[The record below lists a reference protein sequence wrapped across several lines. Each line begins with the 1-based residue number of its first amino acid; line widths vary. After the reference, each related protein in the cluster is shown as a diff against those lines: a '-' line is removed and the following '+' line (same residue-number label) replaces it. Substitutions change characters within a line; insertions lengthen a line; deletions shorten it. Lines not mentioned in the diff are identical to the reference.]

1 MTEWS
6 TPSRGN
12 SKAVTPTRRRL
23 NVPPDRT
30 MASRRAAEPFS
41 AMTRRR
47 TETNANPPLKGA
59 TRRLLRDDGLRLN
72 LHEDF
77 RADQSADLDQRR
89 CGAHVPE
96 EVRVGPPHPLPVVDV
111 RHVRPR
117 ADDVFEA
124 SARGAQGLLD
134 VPDGLHGL
142 RVRVPQAD

>member
-59 TRRLLRDDGLRLN
+59 TRRLLRDDGLRLD

-89 CGAHVPE
+89 CGA
-96 EVRVGPPHPLPVVDV
+96 RRPHPFQAP
-111 RHVRPR
+111 RPPLSR
-117 ADDVFEA
+117 VCTKAAVCTPSNDVFEA
-124 SARGAQGLLD
+124 SA
-134 VPDGLHGL
+134 
-142 RVRVPQAD
+142 